1 MLTQLLSLAEEH
13 LQGIGRGIPEL
24 IDLDSQE
31 VSSVTSQTVVNTIM
45 QQARKG
51 NIYALREMLS
61 GAETA
66 PDHEVIN
73 RMQMP
78 VKSQLQSRLNISGD
92 AAEKLTAMAL
102 PIILNMLNAKVKT
115 AQHGGLNINDA
126 LSALNG
132 RGGGLLQSFTG
143 LLGGNNKSNRTI
155 NSILQN
161 LIG

>member
-1 MLTQLLSLAEEH
+1 MLNQLQNLAEEH

-31 VSSVTSQTVVNTIM
+31 VSSVTSQTVINTIM

-61 GAETA
+61 GSETA
-66 PDHEVIN
+66 ANHDSI
-73 RMQMP
+73 RRLQTP
-78 VKSQLQSRLNISGD
+78 VMSQLQSRLNISAGS
-92 AAEKLTAMAL
+92 AEQLTTIAL

-115 AQHGGLNINDA
+115 AQHGGFNINEA

-132 RGGGLLQSFTG
+132 KGGGLMQMLSG
-143 LLGGNNKSNRTI
+143 LLGGNNRSNRTI